1 MRMRTVAWCW
11 QLSFCLQA
19 AHIAMSHVGGKMV
32 VCTTTMPNVGS
43 ARLKNRDNA
52 AAYGT
57 DREHTLRNPED
68 PFWCGGPSPH
78 LTHTHIYSGR

>member
-1 MRMRTVAWCW
+1 
-11 QLSFCLQA
+11 
-19 AHIAMSHVGGKMV
+19 MSHVGGKMV